1 MVLVT
6 ACSGRGA
13 ARPARAMLGLRSFS
27 RRWGAPAVLIGGVQA
42 IAYFDPPQHL
52 YSIKILLTHS
62 LAWFAALY
70 LVAGI
75 VVTLEHHSEPRA
87 RA

>member
-1 MVLVT
+1 
-6 ACSGRGA
+6 
-13 ARPARAMLGLRSFS
+13 
-27 RRWGAPAVLIGGVQA
+27 VQA
-42 IAYFDPPQHL
+42 IAYFDRTHNIY
-52 YSIKILLTHS
+52 YSINILLTHS

-75 VVTLEHHSEPRA
+75 IVTLEHHSEPRA

>member
-1 MVLVT
+1 
-6 ACSGRGA
+6 
-13 ARPARAMLGLRSFS
+13 
-27 RRWGAPAVLIGGVQA
+27 VLIGGVQA
-42 IAYFDPPQHL
+42 IVYLDHTHNI
-52 YSIKILLTHS
+52 YKSINILLTHS

-75 VVTLEHHSEPRA
+75 IVTLEHHSEPRA

>member
-1 MVLVT
+1 MPPDPHAPRSAVRPILVLV
-6 ACSGRGA
+6 ASAG
-13 ARPARAMLGLRSFS
+13 
-27 RRWGAPAVLIGGVQA
+27 VLIGGVQA
-42 IAYFDPPQHL
+42 IAYLDHTHNI
-52 YSIKILLTHS
+52 YNSINILLTHS

>member
-1 MVLVT
+1 
-6 ACSGRGA
+6 
-13 ARPARAMLGLRSFS
+13 
-27 RRWGAPAVLIGGVQA
+27 VQA
-42 IAYFDPPQHL
+42 IANLEHAHNIYR
-52 YSIKILLTHS
+52 SINVLLTHS

-75 VVTLEHHSEPRA
+75 VVTLEHHSEHHA